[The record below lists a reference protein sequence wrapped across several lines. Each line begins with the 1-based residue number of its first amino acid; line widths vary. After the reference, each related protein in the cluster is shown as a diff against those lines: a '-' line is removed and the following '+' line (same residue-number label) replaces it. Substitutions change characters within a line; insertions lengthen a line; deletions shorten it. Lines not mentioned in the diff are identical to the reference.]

1 MKRKGITPV
10 IAVVLLLLITVAAV
24 GLVWGLFQQ
33 VTGDQSALNSLNDRQ
48 QARNTD
54 FEFRSVYN
62 DTASSNGAGNIT
74 MNIANTGS
82 RAVNLTDE
90 VSLYVI
96 PDGSTGQIPFNTFI
110 SQYGD
115 EWMDVPNGATGNDIS
130 PYCFNGSEGV
140 LETGDTYTCNTMIDF
155 PQATQSIG
163 LVINYE
169 AVSGTSWDYTCSPQ
183 TSSTVTC

>member
-33 VTGDQSALNSLNDRQ
+33 VTGDQGALNSLNDRQ
-48 QARNTD
+48 QARNTN

-62 DTASSNGAGNIT
+62 DTSSANGAGNIT

-82 RAVNLTDE
+82 RAVNLSDE
-90 VSLYVI
+90 VSLYVV
-96 PDGSTGQIPFNTFI
+96 PPGSSGEVPFDVFT
-110 SQYGD
+110 SQNSDWVGGD
-115 EWMDVPNGATGNDIS
+115 QNAETA
-130 PYCFNGSEGV
+130 CFNGTAGV
-140 LETGDTYTCNTMIDF
+140 VETGNTYTCNTQIDF
-155 PQATQSIG
+155 PSATQSVG
-163 LVINYE
+163 LVINYDG
-169 AVSGTSWDYTCSPQ
+169 VSGTSWSYTCSPQ